1 MNKQNKMQYI
11 NQIFYRKPGL
21 EQNVIINTPD
31 EIIVHKTRKLGNLEG
46 KGTVVLQKTG
56 I

>member
-21 EQNVIINTPD
+21 EQNVIINTLD
-31 EIIVHKTRKLGNLEG
+31 ELLYIKHVSWEI
-46 KGTVVLQKTG
+46 
-56 I
+56 